1 MGRIELDS
9 PYEGAFEGGT
19 HHFAVRIYYED
30 TDAAGIVYYANYL
43 RFMERARSEML
54 RSLGI
59 DQRAMLDAG
68 TGAYAVA
75 RIEVDYRVSARLDD
89 AILVLSKVQR
99 IRAAACVIHQRVM
112 RGRELLAEAVVTV
125 AFVSPGGRPQRQPR
139 DWVKAFEKLKGEAS
153 E

>member
-1 MGRIELDS
+1 VGRIELDS

-75 RIEVDYRVSARLDD
+75 RIEVDYRASARLDD

-153 E
+153 G